1 MPQNVFLSILASVLL
16 LSNIYLATR
25 DWLKPIVRTMNWVC
39 AGLNLGNLIVIFI
52 MWNQIP

>member
-25 DWLKPIVRTMNWVC
+25 DWLKPIVRIMNWVC